1 MDSQLLR
8 DTIGNKNRRSLH
20 ALQEMKPLTDE
31 TMSRL
36 QTAIVEGNR
45 KESPELARELID
57 EGVNAYDIVVKGCST
72 AMSKVGDLY
81 QQGEYFIPEILM
93 SAKAF
98 EAAMDVINPHLRTGD
113 RKASGTV
120 VIGVCEGD
128 IHTIGKNIVVTM
140 LKAAGFDV
148 VDLGADVAP
157 TVFAEEAEKNR
168 ADIVAVSALMTT
180 SMIGMKDVVVAVRA
194 RGLQSKIIIGG
205 GPVSRDYAEQIG
217 ADGYGQDAKEAVD
230 VALKMVGTV

>member
-1 MDSQLLR
+1 M
-8 DTIGNKNRRSLH
+8 N
-20 ALQEMKPLTDE
+20 PLTDE

-45 KESPELARELID
+45 KQSPDLARELLNK
-57 EGVNAYDIVVKGCST
+57 GVNAYDIVMKGCSK

-98 EAAMDVINPHLRTGD
+98 EAAMEVINPHLQTAD
-113 RKASGTV
+113 KQASGTV

-157 TVFAEEAEKNR
+157 TVFAEEAEKAG

-180 SMIGMKDVVVAVRA
+180 SMIGMKDVVAAVRE
-194 RGLQSKIIIGG
+194 RGLQSKIMIGG

-230 VALKMVGTV
+230 VALKLMEAV

>member
-1 MDSQLLR
+1 MHELWE
-8 DTIGNKNRRSLH
+8 RRSL
-20 ALQEMKPLTDE
+20 TDKA
-31 TMSRL
+31 MSKLRE
-36 QTAIVEGNR
+36 AIVSGDR
-45 KESPELARELID
+45 VQSPRLAQELLE
-57 EGVNAYDIVVKGCST
+57 EGVNAYDIVVNGCSR

-98 EAAMDVINPHLRTGD
+98 EAAMGVINPHLEAGD
-113 RKASGTV
+113 KRASGTV

-148 VDLGADVAP
+148 LDLGADVAP
-157 TVFAEEAEKNR
+157 STFAEEAEKID

-180 SMIGMKDVVVAVRA
+180 SMIGMKDVVAAIRE
-194 RGLQSKIIIGG
+194 RGLQSKIMIGG

-230 VALKMVGTV
+230 VALKLMEAR

>member
-1 MDSQLLR
+1 
-8 DTIGNKNRRSLH
+8 
-20 ALQEMKPLTDE
+20 MKPLTDE

-36 QTAIVEGNR
+36 QTAIVEGSR
-45 KESPELARELID
+45 KQSPDLARELLNK
-57 EGVNAYDIVVKGCST
+57 GVNAYDIVMKGCSK

-98 EAAMDVINPHLRTGD
+98 EAAMEVINPHLQTAD
-113 RKASGTV
+113 KQASGTV

-148 VDLGADVAP
+148 IDLGADVAP
-157 TVFAEEAEKNR
+157 TVFAEEAEKAG

-180 SMIGMKDVVVAVRA
+180 SMIGMKNVVAAVRE
-194 RGLQSKIIIGG
+194 RGLQSKIMIGG

-217 ADGYGQDAKEAVD
+217 ADGYGQDGKEAVD
-230 VALKMVGTV
+230 VALKLMEAV